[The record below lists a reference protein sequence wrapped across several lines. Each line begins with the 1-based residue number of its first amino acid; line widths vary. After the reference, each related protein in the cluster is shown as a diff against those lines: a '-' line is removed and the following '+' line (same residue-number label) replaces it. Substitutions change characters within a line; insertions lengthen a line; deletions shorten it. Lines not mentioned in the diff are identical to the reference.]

1 MSSTEARRITAA
13 ERRAQ
18 ALDLRLAGYSFEA
31 IGQQL
36 GISKQAAYKHV
47 STALET
53 LHTQTDN
60 SAEQLRALE
69 LERLDALLKGCW
81 TAATA
86 GDSES
91 TRVALKVLERRA
103 KLLGLDVSTRTSEG
117 DGEDPRGYIVVVPPK
132 AASIE
137 EWAAKYSPKTD
148 SVSE

>member
-103 KLLGLDVSTRTSEG
+103 KLLGLDAPTKTPED
-117 DGEDPRGYIVVVPPK
+117 DGEARGYIVVVPPK

>member
-81 TAATA
+81 TAASA
-86 GDSES
+86 GDPES

-103 KLLGLDVSTRTSEG
+103 KLLGLDAPTKTPED
-117 DGEDPRGYIVVVPPK
+117 DGEARGYIVVVPPK

>member
-81 TAATA
+81 TAASA
-86 GDSES
+86 GDPES
-91 TRVALKVLERRA
+91 TRVVLKVLERRA
-103 KLLGLDVSTRTSEG
+103 KLLGLDAPTKTPED
-117 DGEDPRGYIVVVPPK
+117 DGEARGYIVVVPPK

>member
-103 KLLGLDVSTRTSEG
+103 KLLGLDAPTKTPED
-117 DGEDPRGYIVVVPPK
+117 DGEARGYIVVVPPK

-148 SVSE
+148 DNSE